1 MKPGTVTQQLLL
13 AFACAAFALPAS
25 AQFKVVQPDGSVI
38 YTDRPPANSGARVT
52 PVGPARPAGVRT
64 SAAAPLTAAATAE
77 ALAAGLPSGLRTV
90 VLRYPVT
97 LYSTVECAACDSGRR
112 LLQQRGIPYT
122 ERQVLNDDDIRAL
135 EKLLGVRNV
144 PVLVIG
150 PQPMRG
156 FNEADWQNY
165 LDAAG
170 YPRESRLPA
179 GWKAAAATPL
189 APRAQGPAAA
199 VADEPVRPAP
209 PAATALPAPSP
220 APGGL
225 RF

>member
-1 MKPGTVTQQLLL
+1 MKPGTVMQHLLMAL
-13 AFACAAFALPAS
+13 ACAVLAPPTW
-25 AQFKVVQPDGSVI
+25 AQYKVVQPDGSVV
-38 YTDRPPANSGARVT
+38 YTDRPPAGSSARVT
-52 PVGPARPAGVRT
+52 PVGPARAAGARA

-77 ALAAGLPSGLRTV
+77 ALAAGLPSDLRTV

-97 LYSTVECAACDSGRR
+97 LYTTAECTACDNGRR
-112 LLQQRGIPYT
+112 LLQQRGVPYT

-135 EKLLGVRNV
+135 DKLFAVRNV
-144 PVLVIG
+144 PVLSIG

-156 FNEADWQNY
+156 FTEADWQNY

-170 YPRESRLPA
+170 YPRESRLPK
-179 GWKAAAATPL
+179 GWKAAAAAPL
-189 APRAQGPAAA
+189 APRVQAPAAA
-199 VADEPVRPAP
+199 ADEPARPAP
-209 PAATALPAPSP
+209 PAAAALPPPSP